1 MKTDYDNYNEST
13 KSCLLLKERGI
24 RDVAMRVKQL
34 QHQNILM
41 MAAIMENNEKILN
54 IHNEIQDEINIS
66 RRTHLW
72 DDTPRL
78 DNDDYPDIVCETG
91 NNMVIPYFFSEYKHI
106 ASGRRITDSNIKD
119 NYNFQVFLGISN
131 KLERPAFMVSYMWTK
146 ENNENPIFFIE
157 PMNEYADF
165 KIREIGFYYSKLPAF
180 MNSNG
185 QVKKSK
191 RILALSERS
200 FVVFQYRCRNKFSN
214 DPFTNKYLS
223 DIVPTD
229 EQKYNYFGLCDEDL

>member
-1 MKTDYDNYNEST
+1 
-13 KSCLLLKERGI
+13 
-24 RDVAMRVKQL
+24 
-34 QHQNILM
+34 M
-41 MAAIMENNEKILN
+41 MTAIMENNEKILN

-146 ENNENPIFFIE
+146 ERTEDPIFFVE
-157 PMNEYADF
+157 PMNIYAEL
-165 KIREIGFYYSKLPAF
+165 KVQELEMSYCKLPAF
-180 MNSNG
+180 MTSSG

-229 EQKYNYFGLCDEDL
+229 EQKYNYFGLCGEDL